1 MADIKLY
8 GTTQQALINRAL
20 TSTYT
25 DFRKLQGEKEKEFQ
39 SFLKALEDLDMGF
52 ILNSGALL
60 LDFVGNIVGG
70 VLNGVIDA
78 VEGIGYISSK
88 LYYDLSQG
96 TNQAEWDDN
105 VLGRIAYAGAN
116 AGLSVAEGVLGF
128 AGGLVGDTEQ
138 FVLRFADLVAPEF
151 MAEYNRRFNPLG
163 VNTPPTT
170 SQGLGMSYYGR
181 GGVADRISAWFDSQ
195 RADLITG
202 DLGKTFLKGSFSLQ
216 EQSLDDFDI
225 DANFDDTF
233 RASIDKR
240 VQISSQR
247 RQGIDDFFSNNY
259 LDDLIAQGGSW
270 GKVGEFTRGVGQSV
284 GRILPSIALT
294 YFGGAAVKALK
305 LNPAAAS
312 VFSKAIKF
320 SASSYFASSVFG
332 SAMEDAIKN
341 GASLNDAFTFA
352 TGSALS
358 EMAVENYSGIVLG
371 EAIDVKNFSSLLKQ
385 MMSEG
390 AEEFVAEFGSRG
402 LSRYRGYVD
411 KETGKD
417 IRQESSKEYF
427 SRLFSSTLSGAASSF
442 VLGGVSL
449 AGSRLTA
456 TGRGRTTA
464 ETLMQNISELGKENF
479 ANLSAKRIQKTLQD
493 LNDTKGGV
501 FGLNEQQKKK
511 LFEENPIL
519 QRVIARKEEDGKVKY
534 ELTEAGKR
542 IVEEKDVSAFQGK
555 KAITKENYAISNELY
570 LENIKENVPVSK
582 RKKVKINVLSR
593 KDLANLPQET
603 QTKVNDVLNNFDNV
617 VFVNQNAS
625 DFNAFTD
632 PESGVIYINVNSN
645 KGFAS
650 LYAHEVHD
658 YLTTL
663 AQKGKLTP
671 QAAKALQDFQKQFY
685 SKQSL
690 DAFVKKMPQK
700 YVEILNFVRE
710 NYAEKDVAR
719 EFISKVIEDVL
730 FASTDSASS
739 IQDLIQSSNPTLRSF
754 LTNLSSNFVT
764 NLLQKGLANKSKDF
778 ANVLKSLKQNFGNV
792 LRLSQEQLQA
802 RETIRIANTLQLAPV
817 YSFSEDDLLS
827 DLISDTALDNAKII
841 VSDTNVQTAYKEFAN
856 RLYDDNF
863 TDGPEFFKI
872 LLKRTP
878 NAKVFEIGSK
888 ERNAGFLFKVNDL
901 HFSRNLIKEVY
912 ELNKSKQIVIDNINF
927 DYIKNLL
934 TFEANIVNE
943 TYWTGIA
950 NPDKPRVKIGKKFT
964 IGGDIVD
971 SNMNVIKSQ
980 PLIATSGLNQFVLD
994 SFIQTGVLP
1003 AQSFSVNHFGYLRS
1017 PVSQFSRVSKEDGKT
1032 AKEKDA
1038 FFPLV
1043 VLRDSVLSK
1052 QDMLIG
1058 KEDIYTPTRRM
1069 YQEDID
1075 RGVYQLYFNQVGE
1088 GIYGKTGTKEMS
1100 LKDTM
1105 NAFKLSIDY
1114 VAQAR
1119 KEFGLAEAT
1128 DAKAAIKQPF
1138 DPEVNV
1144 EGLASATTS
1153 VSPEMTKQMVVRKI
1167 NTQENAMALLNIIS
1181 VSERL
1186 AQLRQ
1191 NPKALKEQILK
1202 TNFLRNVSNVER
1214 VLNKFEEASFN
1225 ISSYFRRDA
1234 MNFQE
1239 FRVILQTFI
1248 ETKESDGNYKGVKD
1262 ALEEKSKE
1270 KRFGL
1275 EQRRVMDLFEQL
1287 ETSFATFA
1295 DLYQL
1300 TSFGID
1306 KISEGKVQLDIGDV
1320 GALVL
1325 IRSVNEP
1332 NTTEAYQR
1340 AVQFARAN
1348 NVEVIEVVQK
1358 GIYERMQA
1366 SEFDT
1371 LLSFEEVNRFLLN
1384 SLLNKT
1390 DQKLTNNGQN
1400 EVLFSKAEKTD
1411 GNSIGSQNLDNY
1423 ADIIE
1428 LSGNV
1433 LDVAKRKQG
1442 IATLVYKVFDK
1453 FDDSVYSNLVV
1464 VRGVETIS
1472 PAAIKAAKSFYENIV
1487 INAVLNNAGN
1497 IDTQRNVVEI
1507 ITATDTFINLVTNPN
1522 LITVFSKVRKTNFA
1536 SIEQFQEFLKSQE
1549 DIFSQ
1554 QGIGFYD
1561 VISFGGNQY
1570 FRIDSIPLLAKIA
1583 DELFSKLSGKAIDSN
1598 YSGLLKNI
1606 YPDSVNSLKQL
1617 YNVFDEMRTSG
1628 QKIGNAY
1635 ISNNFNHKEI
1645 ANYAKDSLKV
1655 EDNNIF
1661 VGSLAISKEFKD
1673 SPLFDKLNKF
1683 DVVVKVPYKNK
1694 QSSYYFGFDSFKFV
1708 LPSNQMMTNVQLNKA
1723 TVPFFSFNV
1732 LQINE
1737 QDKTAAYLQNRIIAP
1752 TLITANGK
1760 VIENPMKLEFGIGDF
1775 VLENFGS
1782 FFELNDAFLSQSVA
1796 VAPLASES
1804 LFTDIFSGD
1813 TFINVGGTKKIIRG
1827 TVLLKPSVL
1836 ETRENI
1842 LQPTDWHTPLRVRKD
1857 SNQRDTYLQV
1867 SRPSF
1872 LIPFESKDPDLIQEA
1887 IDKDARDF
1895 NRETIL
1901 KDNVELSAIA
1911 LSEMIETKDY
1921 FEDEN
1926 FYTEYEGASKLIN
1939 IANVE
1944 EVLKMFFVAGQSN
1957 LNLTEDNLQAIK
1969 EKVQTHLRPEQ
1980 QQGYVDLLLET
1991 YNMVRDTIN
2000 QYENFVPVEDV
2011 SFYNEDDAR
2020 AAAKEFEKELPF
2032 KEEFIRMASF
2042 AINDLYE
2049 EYRGNLQP
2057 TYEKNRTLNAKRL
2070 AIYEQLK
2077 SFFKQNGF
2085 KKIFRTIES
2094 LPFRMRAINEAK
2106 FTSLKVD
2113 DIGMVAIQVL
2123 AKSKEDFKNTI
2134 ESQEMKDIIDP
2145 IIQKGIRVKFID
2157 QSSIVS
2163 QLETI
2168 KTDSYSQIKN
2178 VVGMYNMPSIKK
2190 QELDYL
2196 MKLYSAEGIG
2206 NYGNFVVKAN
2216 QDINETLIEEADDL
2230 LFSKSERIKNTR
2242 KKNLKKRLAG
2252 TQAKVKKA
2260 QTIVAKEFEDTVQQE
2275 AEVKKTR
2282 TKVSKPTF
2290 KTEYGTFE
2298 KKDALYNQLTK
2309 VLIQLRVLLDAQRK
2323 FRIQII
2329 ENENAVEGQR
2339 KPKYQFEAEAE
2350 IIANAIVTLNNIKA
2364 KIENLLGMKAPVSP
2378 YDKSIPINEEGNEPL
2393 IARDVIETY
2402 KEDVAE
2408 FTRKEQQT
2416 QTLIDTMEAKLL
2428 AMEKQIHQELLNII
2442 DGKNQN
2448 EGDVVVQPLEVALEP
2463 GVLEKLK
2470 ETQEFKNLMQLVRL
2484 YSYLTDIAEDQVV
2497 VRRGVSTQVNNAR
2510 KVILEQIKNLINIT
2524 AMPIRDPFIF
2534 TQSPTFKKDYPI
2546 LLSPEQDS
2554 MINKAMSNLFSTDFT
2569 AAEEGKKMMSKVMED
2584 IQTLSVKTSNDA
2596 SKAFMEQKAKES
2608 VPEERKVIQRK
2619 ANNNELA
2626 YFWYEI
2632 NRRREKEIDALIL
2645 KAESQEE
2652 INVLRKL
2659 KSTAALNQRAAKK
2672 LMSKV
2677 EIGNAKR
2684 NAKVFKEALANR
2696 QVTDYDAFKRQ
2707 YAERFTVEDLEKT
2720 QAEVRQEAYE
2730 KARQPEGKTK
2740 VKDQVYIGPE
2750 YVSIQD
2756 LRFSPG
2762 IDTPL
2767 GRITFSKPKTL
2778 TKKGKLYL
2786 KEGVEITIKGKK
2798 GKNKA
2803 ETVEAQTKYFFY
2815 LDRAQTWLN
2824 QQIHSYV
2831 MVNKLENQMAI
2842 NQKKDAENPI
2852 QPTASLEKVGVPN
2865 IVDEID
2871 VPAEADVNEEMPVA
2885 PTKKPKKVWLPKT
2898 DITFEVNG
2906 VPQIFTAVQAKAM
2919 YDNGQWNFE
2928 SEQQFIDYQSR
2939 VIEVMQEKE
2948 AAKQLEEEQVRILN
2962 EQSTRIQAQG
2972 KKLGNVNTTQNSK
2985 VSKNIFRRMVSI
2997 ALNLPK
3003 NNYKAQERRF
3013 ALAKDK
3019 VVERISKSKKKAEQG
3034 VWNIWQR
3041 LGQTV
3046 TGYATSNRMYNHM
3059 SSAVSKELLL
3069 NLANIFKVG
3078 QNSKNNAVI
3087 IPSKAQL
3094 ESLERNVIAAMFGTL
3109 EYIDENLRVKIN
3121 VSETNPNGFL
3131 FTRGAY
3137 WYLREML
3144 KVENWDK
3151 ETSELF
3157 ATNRTG
3163 NAVRRLVNAI
3173 RNYNQPGFGMNELA
3187 AAMEEFD
3194 LATAVEPVTD
3204 LALKENGE
3212 ARTVDTSANQWISN
3226 ARENSE
3232 IETTAGID
3240 VKPNGISLFD
3250 PYTVAEIVSLFDNES
3265 WGMILFNK
3273 IIQGQ
3278 DRALEVA
3285 RAFDSMF
3292 TEEWL
3297 KKNNKNLVQLEK
3309 TKVNVVN
3316 LGGIQVPMSQVISLR
3331 NQLFREIMRNRLID
3345 LGILEGEKTN
3355 HFANG
3360 FETNILAI
3368 TEIKE
3373 KKQRLQQ
3380 RAKIVDQNL
3389 LLQELDTIINGNAFA
3404 KSYNEKVYAFINAMY
3419 PYVNERFKEVQG
3431 ANLVN
3436 DGLLFDEKLREGKL
3450 SAQQKRKIQEVLPKG
3465 MKLEDVAGQ
3474 MYMPFLLNSG
3484 SYFKS
3489 DKLNFSDVLDM
3500 GVFDGMTRQV
3510 TDNSGIASIESI
3522 TNILQSYNREVQ
3534 TYYGYHRIMRD
3545 MNLIFN
3551 YQYTNDNGQT
3561 VFIEQILPKWAVDYF
3576 QRLIM
3581 DSAGYS
3587 QRPVDDTFV
3596 SKWLP
3601 VIRRNFYTAA
3611 LGVNVKVVF
3620 TQFAT
3625 FINLWHIYGNSK
3637 AEFLGKMVA
3646 NLASRATGQ
3655 NKAKIQGLLASNN
3668 FYWDRSSGGTFEVG
3682 ETTKEGVRAKNVIN
3696 TLKEFMMKGITLTD
3710 NMINEAFYLTLLQ
3723 TVNPKTNQN
3732 YTPAEASRML
3742 TIALLRSQSSKQALA
3757 KSSLLR
3763 SKNELVRIMVK
3774 FSGEPMKQITQLAS
3788 SAHHISVIE
3797 KVKKSKTK
3805 ILSNLDGEVA
3815 IAQRGV
3821 ESQKKNV
3828 ERVQAIENSQTFATE
3843 SEDFQQKVRD
3853 EVEREERKLQEE
3865 ERKAREAQQ
3874 RRDNAEKR
3882 IDRIIAGEKEAR
3894 RLAKGRIAAVL
3905 NTISYLAF
3913 LGLAFEALRGT
3924 FDEDKEPDEEMWA
3937 YFMRRLGGKF
3947 LDEIV
3952 GMIPF
3957 VRDVYSTIVNGYD
3970 FGTIGEL
3977 RGINTLGSGLNALF
3991 RAMVEGENINWNR
4004 TIYGLVNGVAE
4015 LFGIPLKSLERLVTT
4030 PLQYID
4036 GAAYY
4041 NYRNFV
4047 GAPDKDNIEL
4057 AEAIRNEDLNMISA
4071 IVDRKIQKRNIKIHV
4086 DIRNEMKRLVSKG
4099 FEVSITGI
4107 PDKLVED
4114 GAERKLTAKEKEDFA
4129 EVYNKADFIVR
4140 KMMTSPAYRRLTDKY
4155 KARMIQAIY
4164 NYYYRYAKQD
4174 VLGIDTLSEEM
4185 TFVSLNEAY
4194 TYFLG
4199 RAESFRKQQIKD
4211 SDRNQ
4216 PTILLN

>member
-25 DFRKLQGEKEKEFQ
+25 DFRKLQVEKEKEFQ

-78 VEGIGYISSK
+78 VDGIGYISSK

-151 MAEYNRRFNPLG
+151 MAEYNKHFNALG
-163 VNTPPTT
+163 VNTSPTT
-170 SQGLGMSYYGR
+170 SRALGMSYYGR

-247 RQGIDDFFSNNY
+247 RQGIDNFFSNNY

-294 YFGGAAVKALK
+294 YFGGAAVKALN

-685 SKQSL
+685 SKESL

-872 LLKRTP
+872 LLKRVS
-878 NAKVFEIGSK
+878 NATVFEIGSK

-912 ELNKSKQIVIDNINF
+912 ELNKSKKIVIDNIKF

-950 NPDKPRVKIGKKFT
+950 NPDKPRVKIGKRFT

-980 PLIATSGLNQFVLD
+980 PLIATSGLNPFVLD

-1017 PVSQFSRVSKEDGKT
+1017 PVSQFSRTAIESGKELGK
-1032 AKEKDA
+1032 KDA
-1038 FFPLV
+1038 FFPFV

-1052 QDMLIG
+1052 KDMLIG

-1075 RGVYQLYFNQVGE
+1075 RGVYQLYFNQVSE
-1088 GIYGKTGTKEMS
+1088 GIWGKVGMKEMT

-1105 NAFKLSIDY
+1105 TAFKLSIDY

-1119 KEFGLAEAT
+1119 KELGLAEST
-1128 DAKAAIKQPF
+1128 DRAAAIKQPF

-1214 VLNKFEEASFN
+1214 VLNNFEEASFN

-1248 ETKESDGNYKGVKD
+1248 ETKESDGNYKGVKE

-1295 DLYQL
+1295 ELYQF

-1306 KISEGKVQLDIGDV
+1306 NISEGKVQLDIGDV
-1320 GALVL
+1320 AALILV
-1325 IRSVNEP
+1325 RSVNEP
-1332 NTTEAYQR
+1332 NNTEAYRR
-1340 AVQFARAN
+1340 AVEFARAN

-1358 GIYERMQA
+1358 GIYERRKFEM
-1366 SEFDT
+1366 FDEQI
-1371 LLSFEEVNRFLLN
+1371 SFEEVNKYLLN

-1411 GNSIGSQNLDNY
+1411 GNTIASTINNDYAEIADMLD
-1423 ADIIE
+1423 D
-1428 LSGNV
+1428 V
-1433 LDVAKRKQG
+1433 LVDAEPSNAKKA
-1442 IATLVYKVFDK
+1442 IAMMISFVFNK
-1453 FDDSVYSNLVV
+1453 FDDSVYSGLVATQ
-1464 VRGVETIS
+1464 GEKPS
-1472 PAAIKAAKSFYENIV
+1472 NAAIKAAKHYFETV
-1487 INAVLNNAGN
+1487 VTNAIL
-1497 IDTQRNVVEI
+1497 RNQQFIFNRRDAISI
-1507 ITATDTFINLVTNPN
+1507 IAATDTFINLLTNPN
-1522 LITVFSKVRKTNFA
+1522 LATITRELTTKSYASPEVFAEYIKGVLNA
-1536 SIEQFQEFLKSQE
+1536 
-1549 DIFSQ
+1549 DIAEQ

-1561 VISFGGNQY
+1561 VFEAYNAQAMRLDSFDFLSY
-1570 FRIDSIPLLAKIA
+1570 IF
-1583 DELFSKLSGKAIDSN
+1583 DELVSGIRKNNTESN
-1598 YSGLLKNI
+1598 YAGILKNI
-1606 YPDSVNSLKQL
+1606 YPESVKNLKQL
-1617 YNVFDEMRTSG
+1617 YEVFSEMSAVNELQIPNT
-1628 QKIGNAY
+1628 Y
-1635 ISNNFNHKEI
+1635 ISNYFSHKEI
-1645 ANYAKDSLKV
+1645 AKYVADSLKV

-1708 LPSNQMMTNVQLNKA
+1708 LPSNQMMTNVKLNKA
-1723 TVPFFSFNV
+1723 SVPFFTFNV
-1732 LQINE
+1732 LE
-1737 QDKTAAYLQNRIIAP
+1737 VDSETRTASYFQNRIIAP

-1760 VIENPMKLEFGIGDF
+1760 VIENPMKLEFGIGEEK
-1775 VLENFGS
+1775 LR
-1782 FFELNDAFLSQSVA
+1782 ELALDVKPFISQSVA
-1796 VAPLASES
+1796 VAPLASEN
-1804 LFTDIFSGD
+1804 LFTDFFSRP
-1813 TFINVGGTKKIIRG
+1813 FNINDKTRVKPV
-1827 TVLLKPSVL
+1827 VLLKPNAL
-1836 ETRENI
+1836 ELRSNI
-1842 LQPTDWHTPLRVRKD
+1842 LQPTDWFTPLKV
-1857 SNQRDTYLQV
+1857 NDTLVV
-1867 SRPSF
+1867 SRPQLREDDTRYLTLRSA
-1872 LIPFESKDPDLIQEA
+1872 LRDNVDLASIALAEIIESKDYI
-1887 IDKDARDF
+1887 
-1895 NRETIL
+1895 
-1901 KDNVELSAIA
+1901 
-1911 LSEMIETKDY
+1911 
-1921 FEDEN
+1921 EDEN
-1926 FYTEYEGASKLIN
+1926 FYTEYESAANLIN
-1939 IANVE
+1939 ISNLE
-1944 EVLKMFFVAGQSN
+1944 EVLKSFFIAGQSD
-1957 LNLTEDNLQAIK
+1957 LNLTDNNLQAIK
-1969 EKVQTHLRPEQ
+1969 ERIQNHLRPEQ
-1980 QQGYVDLLLET
+1980 QQGYIDVLTET
-1991 YNMVRDTIN
+1991 YKTIQEVATAFLN
-2000 QYENFVPVEDV
+2000 QDDASFLTQEEAEAYYSQLTVKNFV
-2011 SFYNEDDAR
+2011 R
-2020 AAAKEFEKELPF
+2020 TAAA
-2032 KEEFIRMASF
+2032 

-2049 EYRGNLQP
+2049 EYRGNLKP
-2057 TYEKNRTLNAKRL
+2057 TYQRTLVHSYNFNKHQQKM
-2070 AIYEQLK
+2070 YEI
-2077 SFFKQNGF
+2077 FKTYFYMNETNTTDKLF
-2085 KKIFRTIES
+2085 KALES

-2106 FTSLKVD
+2106 FSSLEVE
-2113 DIGMVAIQVL
+2113 DIGMVALQVYST
-2123 AKSKEDFKNTI
+2123 SKEEFEKAMKSEQMKTI
-2134 ESQEMKDIIDP
+2134 VEGLNA
-2145 IIQKGIRVKFID
+2145 KGIRVKVID
-2157 QSSIVS
+2157 QS
-2163 QLETI
+2163 EFANAEMNARKEAYGNI
-2168 KTDSYSQIKN
+2168 KQ
-2178 VVGMYNMPSIKK
+2178 VVGLYNMPSIN
-2190 QELDYL
+2190 QTELQSLISLYAGQIEG
-2196 MKLYSAEGIG
+2196 LYSPAI
-2206 NYGNFVVKAN
+2206 KAN

-2260 QTIVAKEFEDTVQQE
+2260 QAIVAKEFEDTVQQE

-2416 QTLIDTMEAKLL
+2416 QTLIDTMESKLL

-2448 EGDVVVQPLEVALEP
+2448 ENDVVVQPLEVALEP
-2463 GVLEKLK
+2463 GVFEKLK

-2524 AMPIRDPFIF
+2524 GMPIRDPFIF

-2750 YVSIQD
+2750 YVSMQD

-2852 QPTASLEKVGVPN
+2852 QPTASLEKVSVPN
-2865 IVDEID
+2865 IVDAID

-2885 PTKKPKKVWLPKT
+2885 PTKKPKKVWLPKA

-3157 ATNRTG
+3157 ATNSTG

-3450 SAQQKRKIQEVLPKG
+3450 SAQQKRKIQEVLPQG

-3637 AEFLGKMVA
+3637 ADFLGKMVA

-3843 SEDFQQKVRD
+3843 SEDFQQKVRE

-3957 VRDVYSTIVNGYD
+3957 VRDVYSTIVDGYD